1 MVGSVEFKQ
10 GLCRIAATRNL
21 LKIPRVSQA
30 LMLAV
35 FGADIAAS
43 SFDYSPSSR
52 SSSQSVSPQPPVRRA
67 LLHLEHP

>member
-1 MVGSVEFKQ
+1 VVGSVEFKQ

-21 LKIPRVSQA
+21 LKILQVSQA

-43 SFDYSPSSR
+43 SFVYSPSR
-52 SSSQSVSPQPPVRRA
+52 SSRSQSVS
-67 LLHLEHP
+67 